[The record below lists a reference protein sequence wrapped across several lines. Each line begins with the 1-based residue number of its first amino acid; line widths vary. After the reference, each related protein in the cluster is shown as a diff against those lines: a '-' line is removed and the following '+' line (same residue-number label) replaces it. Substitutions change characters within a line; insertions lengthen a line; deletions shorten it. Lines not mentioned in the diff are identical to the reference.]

1 MAALFTWVLL
11 LFACWGENA
20 YIVEGTVVQVNGVE
34 EVVIDHKPIEGLG
47 MDAMTMPFEVRD
59 PALVEG
65 LEPGHRLIA
74 RFEIDE
80 TGGYLTKVRVT
91 GKGPAPEPLQTGRMP
106 LKVGQALP
114 TTPVRLA
121 DGSETVLG
129 EGQPRP
135 TLLTFLY
142 TRCPLPDFCPATV
155 SKFQAVQAALAREG
169 GAQDVRLLAVTL
181 DPVFDTPEVLT
192 RFAADSSADPAIW
205 QFGEVEGLADLAIS
219 AALGVQRI
227 EAPGQSPEQIEITHG
242 IRVLVLDA
250 EGKLVERYDDHAFPV
265 DRVIAQLRTGEPRAK

>member
-1 MAALFTWVLL
+1 MATLFCWVLL
-11 LFACWGENA
+11 LFACWGDNA

-47 MDAMTMPFEVRD
+47 MDAMVMPFEVRD

-91 GKGPAPEPLQTGRMP
+91 GKGPAPEPLETGRMP
-106 LKVGQALP
+106 LRVGQALP
-114 TTPVRLA
+114 ATRVRLA
-121 DGSETVLG
+121 DGTETVLG

-155 SKFQAVQAALAREG
+155 SKLQALQARLQSEDAEA
-169 GAQDVRLLAVTL
+169 APPVRLLAVTL

-192 RFAADSSADPAIW
+192 RFAQSSNADSALW
-205 QFGEVEGLADLAIS
+205 QFGEAEGLEELAVS

-227 EAPGQSPEQIEITHG
+227 ESAGQAAEQVEITHG

-250 EGKLVERYDDHAFPV
+250 DGKLVERYDDHAWPL
-265 DRVIAQLRTGEPRAK
+265 DRVVQQLRTGQPR

>member
-1 MAALFTWVLL
+1 MAFLFCWVLL
-11 LFACWGENA
+11 LFACWGDNA

-34 EVVIDHKPIEGLG
+34 EVVIDHEAIEGLG

-80 TGGYLTKVRVT
+80 TGGYLTKIRVT
-91 GKGPAPEPLQTGRMP
+91 GKGPAPEPLETGRMP

-114 TTPVRLA
+114 STPVTLE
-121 DGSETVLG
+121 DGSQTVVG

-142 TRCPLPDFCPATV
+142 TRCPMPDFCPATV
-155 SKFQAVQAALAREG
+155 AKLQALQARLASED
-169 GAQDVRLLAVTL
+169 AEAAPPVRLLAITL
-181 DPVFDTPEVLT
+181 DPVYDTPEVLT
-192 RFAADSSADPAIW
+192 RFAGQSGADVEYW
-205 QFGEVEGLADLAIS
+205 RFGRAEGLEDLALS
-219 AALGVQRI
+219 AALGVQRVDD
-227 EAPGQSPEQIEITHG
+227 AGQAPEQVEITHG

-250 EGKLVERYDDHAFPV
+250 DGKLVERYDDHAWPLE
-265 DRVIAQLRTGEPRAK
+265 RVVEQLRTGRR